1 MKLHRR
7 SVLYGAAGAIMT
19 LLVRSPIARA
29 QAYPTRPVH
38 LIVGFPAG
46 FTPDIIARLTAQS
59 LSERLGQQ
67 VIVDNRPGAASNIG
81 TELVVRALPD
91 GYTLLGATGANAI
104 NATLFENLNFNLM
117 RDIAPV
123 ASVVRAPLVMT
134 VNPSVPANTVSE
146 FIAYAKSNPGK
157 LNMASGGVGSTPH
170 VAGELFKMAAGVNL
184 VHVPYRISNMPDLLA
199 GQVQVLFAPVPTV
212 IGYIRA
218 GRLRALAVTSTQHAC
233 KCYRTPRPWPNSC
246 PVMKAARGSASPHPR
261 RPPLEIVDKL
271 NNEVNACLSDP
282 KLLAQLADLGSVPT
296 SMSPADFSKLIA
308 NEIDKWAKVIKTA
321 DIKPE

>member
-7 SVLYGAAGAIMT
+7 SVLYGAAGAMT

-218 GRLRALAVTSTQHAC
+218 GRLRALAVTSTTRLQVLPN
-233 KCYRTPRPWPNSC
+233 TPTLAEFVPGYEGSTWFGL
-246 PVMKAARGSASPHPR
+246 AAPKKT
-261 RPPLEIVDKL
+261 PLEIVDKL
-271 NNEVNACLSDP
+271 NHEVNACLSDP
-282 KLLAQLADLGSVPT
+282 KLLAQFADLGSIPI
-296 SMSPADFSKLIA
+296 SMSPADFGKLIA
-308 NEIDKWAKVIKTA
+308 DEIDKWAKVIKTA
-321 DIKPE
+321 NIKPE

>member
-7 SVLYGAAGAIMT
+7 NLLYGAAGAIA
-19 LLVRSPIARA
+19 LLVRPRIARA
-29 QAYPTRPVH
+29 QAYPTRSVH

-104 NATLFENLNFNLM
+104 NATLFENLNFNFM
-117 RDIAPV
+117 RDTVPV

-146 FIAYAKSNPGK
+146 FIAYAKSNPDK

-184 VHVPYRISNMPDLLA
+184 VHVPYRINNLPDLLG
-199 GQVQVLFAPVPTV
+199 GQVQVTFSPVPTV

-218 GRLRALAVTSTQHAC
+218 DRLRALAVTSTTRLQVLPN
-233 KCYRTPRPWPNSC
+233 TPTLAEFVPGYEASTWFGL
-246 PVMKAARGSASPHPR
+246 AAPKKT
-261 RPPLEIVDKL
+261 PLEIVDKL

-282 KLLAQLADLGSVPT
+282 KLLAQLADLGSIPI
-296 SMSPADFSKLIA
+296 SMSPADFGKLIA
-308 NEIDKWAKVIKTA
+308 DEIDKWAKVIKTA
-321 DIKPE
+321 NIKPE

>member
-7 SVLYGAAGAIMT
+7 SVLYGAAGAIA

-29 QAYPTRPVH
+29 QAYPTRSVH

-46 FTPDIIARLTAQS
+46 FAPDIIARLTAQS

-104 NATLFENLNFNLM
+104 NATLFENLNFNFM
-117 RDIAPV
+117 RDTMPV
-123 ASVVRAPLVMT
+123 ASVVRSPLVMT

-146 FIAYAKSNPGK
+146 FVAYAKSNPGK
-157 LNMASGGVGSTPH
+157 LNMASGGTGSTPH
-170 VAGELFKMAAGVNL
+170 VAGELFKMATGVNL

-199 GQVQVLFAPVPTV
+199 GEVQVLFAPVPTV

-218 GRLRALAVTSTQHAC
+218 GRLRALAVTSTTRLQVLPN
-233 KCYRTPRPWPNSC
+233 TPTLAEFVPGYEASTWFGL
-246 PVMKAARGSASPHPR
+246 AAPKKT
-261 RPPLEIVDKL
+261 PLEIVDKL

-282 KLLAQLADLGSVPT
+282 KLLAQFADLGSIPI
-296 SMSPADFSKLIA
+296 SMSPADFGKLIA
-308 NEIDKWAKVIKTA
+308 DEIDKWAKVIKTA
-321 DIKPE
+321 NIKPE

>member
-218 GRLRALAVTSTQHAC
+218 GRLRALAVTSTTRLQVLPN
-233 KCYRTPRPWPNSC
+233 TPTLAEFVPGYEGSTWFGL
-246 PVMKAARGSASPHPR
+246 AAPKKTPPR
-261 RPPLEIVDKL
+261 DRR
-271 NNEVNACLSDP
+271 
-282 KLLAQLADLGSVPT
+282 
-296 SMSPADFSKLIA
+296 
-308 NEIDKWAKVIKTA
+308 
-321 DIKPE
+321 

>member
-7 SVLYGAAGAIMT
+7 SVLYGAAGAIA
-19 LLVRSPIARA
+19 LLVRSPIVRA
-29 QAYPTRPVH
+29 QAYPTRSVH

-46 FTPDIIARLTAQS
+46 FAPDIIARLTAQS

-104 NATLFENLNFNLM
+104 NATLFENLNFNFM
-117 RDIAPV
+117 RDTMPV
-123 ASVVRAPLVMT
+123 ASVVRSPLVMT

-146 FIAYAKSNPGK
+146 FVAYAKSNPGK
-157 LNMASGGVGSTPH
+157 LNMASGGTGSTPH
-170 VAGELFKMAAGVNL
+170 VAGELFKMAMGVNL
-184 VHVPYRISNMPDLLA
+184 VDVPYRISNTPDLLA

-218 GRLRALAVTSTQHAC
+218 GRLRALAATSTARLQVLPN
-233 KCYRTPRPWPNSC
+233 TPTLAEFVPGYEASTWFGL
-246 PVMKAARGSASPHPR
+246 AAPKKTPHR
-261 RPPLEIVDKL
+261 DQL
-271 NNEVNACLSDP
+271 NNEVNAGLSDP
-282 KLLAQLADLGSVPT
+282 KLVAQLADLGSIPI
-296 SMSPADFSKLIA
+296 SMSPADFGKLIA
-308 NEIDKWAKVIKTA
+308 DEIDKWAKVIKTA
-321 DIKPE
+321 NIKPE

>member
-7 SVLYGAAGAIMT
+7 NLLYGAAGAIA
-19 LLVRSPIARA
+19 LLVRPRIARA
-29 QAYPTRPVH
+29 QAYPTRSVH

-67 VIVDNRPGAASNIG
+67 VIVDSRPGAASNIA

-104 NATLFENLNFNLM
+104 NATLFENLNFNFI
-117 RDIAPV
+117 RDTMPV

-134 VNPSVPANTVSE
+134 VNPSVPANTVAE

-170 VAGELFKMAAGVNL
+170 VAGELFNMAAGVNL
-184 VHVPYRISNMPDLLA
+184 VHVPYRINNLPDLLG
-199 GQVQVLFAPVPTV
+199 GQVQVTFAPIPTV

-218 GRLRALAVTSTQHAC
+218 GRLRALAVTSTTRLQVLPN
-233 KCYRTPRPWPNSC
+233 TPTLAEFVPGYEASTWFGL
-246 PVMKAARGSASPHPR
+246 AAPR
-261 RPPLEIVDKL
+261 KTPLEIVDKL

-282 KLLAQLADLGSVPT
+282 KLLAQLADLGSIPI
-296 SMSPADFSKLIA
+296 SMSPAGFGKLIA
-308 NEIDKWAKVIKTA
+308 DEIDKWAKVIKTA
-321 DIKPE
+321 NIKPE

>member
-7 SVLYGAAGAIMT
+7 NLLYGAAGAIA
-19 LLVRSPIARA
+19 LLVRPRIARA
-29 QAYPTRPVH
+29 QAYPTRSVH

-67 VIVDNRPGAASNIG
+67 VIVDSRPGAASNIA

-104 NATLFENLNFNLM
+104 NATLFENLNFNFI
-117 RDIAPV
+117 RDTMPV

-134 VNPSVPANTVSE
+134 VNPSVPANTVAE

-170 VAGELFKMAAGVNL
+170 VAGELFNMAAGVNL
-184 VHVPYRISNMPDLLA
+184 VHVPYRINNLPDLLG
-199 GQVQVLFAPVPTV
+199 GQVQVTFAPIPTV

-218 GRLRALAVTSTQHAC
+218 GRLRALAVTSTTRLQVLPN
-233 KCYRTPRPWPNSC
+233 TPTLAEFVPGYEASTWFGL
-246 PVMKAARGSASPHPR
+246 AAPKKT
-261 RPPLEIVDKL
+261 PLEIVDKL

-282 KLLAQLADLGSVPT
+282 KLLAQLADLGTIPI
-296 SMSPADFSKLIA
+296 SMSPADFGKLIA
-308 NEIDKWAKVIKTA
+308 DEIDKWAKVIKTA
-321 DIKPE
+321 NIKPE

>member
-218 GRLRALAVTSTQHAC
+218 GRLRALAVTSTTRLQVLPN
-233 KCYRTPRPWPNSC
+233 TPTLAEFVPGYEGSTWFGL
-246 PVMKAARGSASPHPR
+246 AAPKKT
-261 RPPLEIVDKL
+261 PLEIVDKL

-321 DIKPE
+321 NIKPE

>member
-7 SVLYGAAGAIMT
+7 SVLYGAAGAIA

-29 QAYPTRPVH
+29 QAYPTRSVH

-104 NATLFENLNFNLM
+104 NATLFENLNFNFM
-117 RDIAPV
+117 RDTVPV
-123 ASVVRAPLVMT
+123 ASVVRTPLVMT

-184 VHVPYRISNMPDLLA
+184 VHVPYRINNMPDLLA
-199 GQVQVLFAPVPTV
+199 GQVQMIFAPVPTV

-218 GRLRALAVTSTQHAC
+218 GRLRALAVTSTTRLQVLPN
-233 KCYRTPRPWPNSC
+233 TPTLAEFVPGYEASTWFGL
-246 PVMKAARGSASPHPR
+246 AAPKKT
-261 RPPLEIVDKL
+261 PLEIVDKL

-282 KLLAQLADLGSVPT
+282 KLLAQFADLGSIPI
-296 SMSPADFSKLIA
+296 SMSPADFGKLIA
-308 NEIDKWAKVIKTA
+308 DEIDKWAKVIKTA
-321 DIKPE
+321 NIKPE

>member
-7 SVLYGAAGAIMT
+7 SVLYGAAGAIA
-19 LLVRSPIARA
+19 LLVRSPIVRA
-29 QAYPTRPVH
+29 QAYPTRSVH

-46 FTPDIIARLTAQS
+46 FAPDIIARLTAQS

-104 NATLFENLNFNLM
+104 NATLFENLNFNFM
-117 RDIAPV
+117 RDTMPV
-123 ASVVRAPLVMT
+123 ASVVRSPLVMT

-146 FIAYAKSNPGK
+146 FVAYAKSNPGK
-157 LNMASGGVGSTPH
+157 LNMASGGTGSTPH
-170 VAGELFKMAAGVNL
+170 VAGELFKMATGVNL
-184 VHVPYRISNMPDLLA
+184 VDVPYRISNMPDLLA

-218 GRLRALAVTSTQHAC
+218 GRLRALAVTSTTRLQVLPN
-233 KCYRTPRPWPNSC
+233 TPTLAEFVPGYEASTWFGL
-246 PVMKAARGSASPHPR
+246 AAPKKT
-261 RPPLEIVDKL
+261 PLEIVDKL

-282 KLLAQLADLGSVPT
+282 KLLAQFADLGSIPI
-296 SMSPADFSKLIA
+296 SMSPADFGKLIA
-308 NEIDKWAKVIKTA
+308 DEIDKWAKVIKTA
-321 DIKPE
+321 NIKPE

>member
-7 SVLYGAAGAIMT
+7 SLLYGAAGAIA
-19 LLVRSPIARA
+19 LLVRPRIARA
-29 QAYPTRPVH
+29 QAYPTRSVH

-67 VIVDNRPGAASNIG
+67 VIVDNRPGAASNIA

-104 NATLFENLNFNLM
+104 NATLFENLNFNFI
-117 RDIAPV
+117 RDTMPV

-184 VHVPYRISNMPDLLA
+184 VHVPYRISNLPDLLG
-199 GQVQVLFAPVPTV
+199 GQVQVTFSPVPTV
-212 IGYIRA
+212 ISYIRA
-218 GRLRALAVTSTQHAC
+218 GRLRALAVTSTTRLQVLPN
-233 KCYRTPRPWPNSC
+233 TPTLAEFVPSYEASTWFGL
-246 PVMKAARGSASPHPR
+246 AAPKKT
-261 RPPLEIVDKL
+261 PLEIVDKL

-282 KLLAQLADLGSVPT
+282 KLLAQLADLGSIPI
-296 SMSPADFSKLIA
+296 SMSPAGFGKLIA
-308 NEIDKWAKVIKTA
+308 DEIDKWAKVIKTA
-321 DIKPE
+321 NIKPE

>member
-7 SVLYGAAGAIMT
+7 SLLYGAAGAIA
-19 LLVRSPIARA
+19 LLVRPRIART
-29 QAYPTRPVH
+29 QAYPTRSVH

-67 VIVDNRPGAASNIG
+67 VIVDNRPGAASNIA

-104 NATLFENLNFNLM
+104 NATLFENLNFNFI
-117 RDIAPV
+117 RDTMPV

-134 VNPSVPANTVSE
+134 VNPSVPANTVAE

-184 VHVPYRISNMPDLLA
+184 VHVPYRISNLPDLLG
-199 GQVQVLFAPVPTV
+199 GQVQVTFSPVPTV
-212 IGYIRA
+212 ISYIRA
-218 GRLRALAVTSTQHAC
+218 GRLRALAVTSTTRLQVLPN
-233 KCYRTPRPWPNSC
+233 TPTLAEFVPGYEASTWFGL
-246 PVMKAARGSASPHPR
+246 AAPR
-261 RPPLEIVDKL
+261 KTPLEIVDKL

-282 KLLAQLADLGSVPT
+282 KLLAQLADLGSIPI
-296 SMSPADFSKLIA
+296 SMSPVDFGKLIA
-308 NEIDKWAKVIKTA
+308 DEIDKWAKVIKTA
-321 DIKPE
+321 NIKPE

>member
-7 SVLYGAAGAIMT
+7 SLLYGAAGAIA
-19 LLVRSPIARA
+19 LLVRPRIARA
-29 QAYPTRPVH
+29 QAYPTRSVH

-104 NATLFENLNFNLM
+104 NATLFENLNFNFI
-117 RDIAPV
+117 RDTMPV

-184 VHVPYRISNMPDLLA
+184 VHVPYRINNLPDLLG
-199 GQVQVLFAPVPTV
+199 GQVQVTFAPAPTV

-218 GRLRALAVTSTQHAC
+218 GRLRALAVTSTTRLQVLPN
-233 KCYRTPRPWPNSC
+233 TPTLAEFVPGYEASTWFGL
-246 PVMKAARGSASPHPR
+246 AAPKKT
-261 RPPLEIVDKL
+261 PLEIVDRL

-282 KLLAQLADLGSVPT
+282 KLLAQLADLGSIPI
-296 SMSPADFSKLIA
+296 SMSPADFGKLIA
-308 NEIDKWAKVIKTA
+308 DEIDKWAKVIKTA
-321 DIKPE
+321 NIKPE

>member
-7 SVLYGAAGAIMT
+7 SFLYGAAGAIA
-19 LLVRSPIARA
+19 LLVRPRIVRA
-29 QAYPTRPVH
+29 QAYPTRSVH

-104 NATLFENLNFNLM
+104 NATLFENLNFNFM
-117 RDIAPV
+117 RDTMPV

-134 VNPSVPANTVSE
+134 VNPSVPANTISE

-170 VAGELFKMAAGVNL
+170 VAGELFKMVAGVNL
-184 VHVPYRISNMPDLLA
+184 VHVPYRINNLPDLLA
-199 GQVQVLFAPVPTV
+199 GQVQVVFAPVPTV
-212 IGYIRA
+212 IAYIRA
-218 GRLRALAVTSTQHAC
+218 GRLRALAVTSTARLQVLPN
-233 KCYRTPRPWPNSC
+233 TPTLAEFVPGYEASTWFGL
-246 PVMKAARGSASPHPR
+246 AAPKKTPI
-261 RPPLEIVDKL
+261 EIVDKL
-271 NNEVNACLSDP
+271 NNEVNAGLSDP
-282 KLLAQLADLGSVPT
+282 KLVAQLADLGSIPI
-296 SMSPADFSKLIA
+296 SMSPADFGKLIA
-308 NEIDKWAKVIKTA
+308 DEIDKWAKVIKTA
-321 DIKPE
+321 NIKPE

>member
-7 SVLYGAAGAIMT
+7 SFLYGAAGAIA
-19 LLVRSPIARA
+19 LLVRPRIVRA
-29 QAYPTRPVH
+29 QAYPTRSVH

-81 TELVVRALPD
+81 TELVVRAMPD

-104 NATLFENLNFNLM
+104 NATLFENLNFNFM
-117 RDIAPV
+117 RDTMPV

-170 VAGELFKMAAGVNL
+170 VAGELFKMVAGVNL
-184 VHVPYRISNMPDLLA
+184 VHVPYRINNLPDLLA
-199 GQVQVLFAPVPTV
+199 GQVQVVFAPVPTV
-212 IGYIRA
+212 IAYIRA
-218 GRLRALAVTSTQHAC
+218 GRLRALAVTSTARLQVLPN
-233 KCYRTPRPWPNSC
+233 TPTLAEFVPGYEASTWFGL
-246 PVMKAARGSASPHPR
+246 AAPKKTPI
-261 RPPLEIVDKL
+261 EIVDKL
-271 NNEVNACLSDP
+271 NNEVNAGLSDP
-282 KLLAQLADLGSVPT
+282 KLVAQLADLGSIPI
-296 SMSPADFSKLIA
+296 SMSPADFGKLIA
-308 NEIDKWAKVIKTA
+308 DEIDKWAKVIKTA
-321 DIKPE
+321 NIKPE

>member
-7 SVLYGAAGAIMT
+7 NVLYGAAGAIV
-19 LLVRSPIARA
+19 LLIRSPIARA
-29 QAYPTRPVH
+29 QAYPTRSVH

-104 NATLFENLNFNLM
+104 NATLFENLNFNFM
-117 RDIAPV
+117 RDIVPV
-123 ASVVRAPLVMT
+123 ASVVRTPLVMT

-170 VAGELFKMAAGVNL
+170 IAGELFKMAAGVDL
-184 VHVPYRISNMPDLLA
+184 VHVPYRINNLPDLLA
-199 GQVQVLFAPVPTV
+199 GQVQVTFAPIPTV

-218 GRLRALAVTSTQHAC
+218 DRLRALAVTSTTRLQVLPN
-233 KCYRTPRPWPNSC
+233 TPTLAEFVSGYEASTWFGL
-246 PVMKAARGSASPHPR
+246 AAPKET
-261 RPPLEIVDKL
+261 PLEIVDKL
-271 NNEVNACLSDP
+271 NNEVNAWLSDP
-282 KLLAQLADLGSVPT
+282 KLLAQFADLGSIPI
-296 SMSPADFSKLIA
+296 SMSPADFGKLIA
-308 NEIDKWAKVIKTA
+308 YEIDKWAKVIKTA
-321 DIKPE
+321 NIKPE

>member
-7 SVLYGAAGAIMT
+7 SVLYGAAGAIA

-29 QAYPTRPVH
+29 QAYPTRSVH

-104 NATLFENLNFNLM
+104 NATLFENLNFNFM
-117 RDIAPV
+117 RNTMPV
-123 ASVVRAPLVMT
+123 ASVVRTPLVMT

-184 VHVPYRISNMPDLLA
+184 VHVPYRINNMPDLLA
-199 GQVQVLFAPVPTV
+199 GQVQMIFAPVPTV

-218 GRLRALAVTSTQHAC
+218 GRLRALAVTSTTRLQVLPN
-233 KCYRTPRPWPNSC
+233 TPTLAEFVPGYEASTWFGL
-246 PVMKAARGSASPHPR
+246 AAPKKT
-261 RPPLEIVDKL
+261 PLEIVDKL

-282 KLLAQLADLGSVPT
+282 KLLAQFADLGSIPI
-296 SMSPADFSKLIA
+296 SMSPADFGKLIA
-308 NEIDKWAKVIKTA
+308 DEIDKWAKVIKTA
-321 DIKPE
+321 NIKPE

>member
-7 SVLYGAAGAIMT
+7 SFLYGAAGAIA
-19 LLVRSPIARA
+19 LLVRPRIVRA
-29 QAYPTRPVH
+29 QAYPTRSVH

-104 NATLFENLNFNLM
+104 NATLFENLNFNFM
-117 RDIAPV
+117 RDTMPV

-134 VNPSVPANTVSE
+134 VNPSVPANTISE

-170 VAGELFKMAAGVNL
+170 VAGELFKMVAGVNL
-184 VHVPYRISNMPDLLA
+184 VHVPYRISNMPDLLG
-199 GQVQVLFAPVPTV
+199 GQVQVVFAPVPTV
-212 IGYIRA
+212 IAYIRA
-218 GRLRALAVTSTQHAC
+218 GRLRALAVTSTARLQVLPN
-233 KCYRTPRPWPNSC
+233 TPTLAEFVPGYEASTWFGL
-246 PVMKAARGSASPHPR
+246 AAPKKTPI
-261 RPPLEIVDKL
+261 EIVDKL
-271 NNEVNACLSDP
+271 NNEVNAGLSDP
-282 KLLAQLADLGSVPT
+282 KLVAQLADLGSIPI
-296 SMSPADFSKLIA
+296 SMSPADFGKLIA
-308 NEIDKWAKVIKTA
+308 DEIDKWAKVIKTA
-321 DIKPE
+321 NIKPE

>member
-7 SVLYGAAGAIMT
+7 SVLYGAAGAIA

-29 QAYPTRPVH
+29 QAYPTRSVH

-104 NATLFENLNFNLM
+104 NATLFENLNFNFM
-117 RDIAPV
+117 RDTMPV
-123 ASVVRAPLVMT
+123 ASVVRTPLVMT

-184 VHVPYRISNMPDLLA
+184 VHVPYRINNMPDLLA
-199 GQVQVLFAPVPTV
+199 GQVQMIFAPVPTV

-218 GRLRALAVTSTQHAC
+218 GRLRALAVTSTTRLQVLPN
-233 KCYRTPRPWPNSC
+233 TPTLAEFVPGYEASTWFGL
-246 PVMKAARGSASPHPR
+246 AAPKKT
-261 RPPLEIVDKL
+261 PLEIVDKL

-282 KLLAQLADLGSVPT
+282 KLLAQFADLGSIPI
-296 SMSPADFSKLIA
+296 SMSPADFGKLIA
-308 NEIDKWAKVIKTA
+308 DEIDKWAKVIKTA
-321 DIKPE
+321 NIKPE

>member
-7 SVLYGAAGAIMT
+7 NLLYGAAGAIA
-19 LLVRSPIARA
+19 LLVRPRIARA
-29 QAYPTRPVH
+29 QAYPTRSVH

-67 VIVDNRPGAASNIG
+67 VIVESRPGAASNIA

-104 NATLFENLNFNLM
+104 NATLFENLNFNFI
-117 RDIAPV
+117 RDTMPV

-184 VHVPYRISNMPDLLA
+184 VHVPYRINNLPDLLG
-199 GQVQVLFAPVPTV
+199 GQVQVTFAPVPTV

-218 GRLRALAVTSTQHAC
+218 GRLRALAVTSTTRLQVLPN
-233 KCYRTPRPWPNSC
+233 TPTLAEFVPGYEASTWFGL
-246 PVMKAARGSASPHPR
+246 AAPKKT
-261 RPPLEIVDKL
+261 PLEIVDKL

-282 KLLAQLADLGSVPT
+282 KLLAQLADLGT
-296 SMSPADFSKLIA
+296 IAISMSPADFGKLIA
-308 NEIDKWAKVIKTA
+308 DEIDKWAKVIKTA
-321 DIKPE
+321 NIKPE

>member
-7 SVLYGAAGAIMT
+7 NLLYGAAGAIA
-19 LLVRSPIARA
+19 LLVRPRIARA
-29 QAYPTRPVH
+29 QVYPTRSVH

-67 VIVDNRPGAASNIG
+67 VIVDSRPGAASNIA

-104 NATLFENLNFNLM
+104 NATLFENLNFNFI
-117 RDIAPV
+117 RDTMPV

-134 VNPSVPANTVSE
+134 VNPSVPANTVAE

-184 VHVPYRISNMPDLLA
+184 VHVPYRINNLPDLL
-199 GQVQVLFAPVPTV
+199 GGPVQVPFAPVPTV

-218 GRLRALAVTSTQHAC
+218 GRLRALAVTSTTRLQVLPN
-233 KCYRTPRPWPNSC
+233 TPTLAEFVPGYEASTWFGL
-246 PVMKAARGSASPHPR
+246 AAPKKT
-261 RPPLEIVDKL
+261 PLEIVDKL

-282 KLLAQLADLGSVPT
+282 KLLAQLADLGSIPI
-296 SMSPADFSKLIA
+296 SMSPADFGKLITD
-308 NEIDKWAKVIKTA
+308 EIDKWAKVIKTA
-321 DIKPE
+321 NIKPE

>member
-7 SVLYGAAGAIMT
+7 SVLYGAAGAIAQ
-19 LLVRSPIARA
+19 LVRSPIARA
-29 QAYPTRPVH
+29 QAYPTRSVH

-104 NATLFENLNFNLM
+104 NATLFENLNFDFM
-117 RDIAPV
+117 RDTMPV

-184 VHVPYRISNMPDLLA
+184 VHVPYRINNLPDLLG
-199 GQVQVLFAPVPTV
+199 GQVQVTFAPVPTV

-218 GRLRALAVTSTQHAC
+218 GRLRALAVTSTTRLQVLPN
-233 KCYRTPRPWPNSC
+233 TPTLAEFVPGYEASTWFGL
-246 PVMKAARGSASPHPR
+246 AAPKKT
-261 RPPLEIVDKL
+261 PLEIVDKL

-282 KLLAQLADLGSVPT
+282 KLLAQLADLGTIPI
-296 SMSPADFSKLIA
+296 SMSPADFGKLIA
-308 NEIDKWAKVIKTA
+308 DEIDKWAKVIKTA
-321 DIKPE
+321 NIKPE

>member
-7 SVLYGAAGAIMT
+7 SVLYGAAGAVA
-19 LLVRSPIARA
+19 LLVRSPIVRA
-29 QAYPTRPVH
+29 QAYPTRSVQ

-46 FTPDIIARLTAQS
+46 FAPDIIARLTAQS

-104 NATLFENLNFNLM
+104 NATLFENLNFNFI
-117 RDIAPV
+117 RDTMPV

-184 VHVPYRISNMPDLLA
+184 VHVPYRINNLPDLLG
-199 GQVQVLFAPVPTV
+199 GQVQVTFAPVPTV

-218 GRLRALAVTSTQHAC
+218 GRLRALAVTSTTRLQVLPN
-233 KCYRTPRPWPNSC
+233 TPTLAEFVPGYEASTWFGL
-246 PVMKAARGSASPHPR
+246 AAPKKT
-261 RPPLEIVDKL
+261 PLEIVDKL

-282 KLLAQLADLGSVPT
+282 KLLAQLADLGTIPI
-296 SMSPADFSKLIA
+296 SMSPADFGKLIA
-308 NEIDKWAKVIKTA
+308 DEIDKWAKVIKTA
-321 DIKPE
+321 NIKPE

>member
-7 SVLYGAAGAIMT
+7 NLLYGAAGAIA
-19 LLVRSPIARA
+19 LLVRPRIARA
-29 QAYPTRPVH
+29 QAYPTRSVH

-59 LSERLGQQ
+59 LSERLVQQ
-67 VIVDNRPGAASNIG
+67 VIVDNRPGAASNIA

-104 NATLFENLNFNLM
+104 NATLFENLNFNFI
-117 RDIAPV
+117 RDTMPV

-134 VNPSVPANTVSE
+134 VNPSVPANTVAE

-184 VHVPYRISNMPDLLA
+184 VHVPYRISNLPDLLG
-199 GQVQVLFAPVPTV
+199 GQVQVTFSPVPTV
-212 IGYIRA
+212 ISYIRA
-218 GRLRALAVTSTQHAC
+218 GRLRALVVTSTTRLQVLPN
-233 KCYRTPRPWPNSC
+233 TPTLAEFVPGYEASTWFGL
-246 PVMKAARGSASPHPR
+246 AAPR
-261 RPPLEIVDKL
+261 KTPLEIVDKL

-282 KLLAQLADLGSVPT
+282 KLLAQLADLGSIPIP
-296 SMSPADFSKLIA
+296 MSPADFGKLIA
-308 NEIDKWAKVIKTA
+308 DEIDKWAKVIKTA
-321 DIKPE
+321 NIKPE

>member
-7 SVLYGAAGAIMT
+7 SLLYGAAGAIA
-19 LLVRSPIARA
+19 LFVRPRIARA
-29 QAYPTRPVH
+29 QAYPTRSVH

-67 VIVDNRPGAASNIG
+67 VIVDNRPGAASNIA

-104 NATLFENLNFNLM
+104 NATLFENLNFNFI
-117 RDIAPV
+117 RDTMPV

-134 VNPSVPANTVSE
+134 VNPSVPANTVAE

-184 VHVPYRISNMPDLLA
+184 VHVPYRISNLPDLLG
-199 GQVQVLFAPVPTV
+199 GQVQVTFSPVPTV
-212 IGYIRA
+212 ISYIRA
-218 GRLRALAVTSTQHAC
+218 GRLRALAVTSTTRLQVLPN
-233 KCYRTPRPWPNSC
+233 TPTLAEFVPGYEAGTWFGLARPGRPRSRSSISST
-246 PVMKAARGSASPHPR
+246 MKSMHASPIPSCWR
-261 RPPLEIVDKL
+261 NSL
-271 NNEVNACLSDP
+271 
-282 KLLAQLADLGSVPT
+282 T
-296 SMSPADFSKLIA
+296 SAAFRSP
-308 NEIDKWAKVIKTA
+308 
-321 DIKPE
+321 

>member
-7 SVLYGAAGAIMT
+7 SVLYGAAGAIA

-29 QAYPTRPVH
+29 QAYPTRSVH

-104 NATLFENLNFNLM
+104 NATLFENLNFNFM
-117 RDIAPV
+117 RDTMPV

-157 LNMASGGVGSTPH
+157 LNMASGGIGSTPH
-170 VAGELFKMAAGVNL
+170 VAGELFKMATGVNL

-218 GRLRALAVTSTQHAC
+218 GRLRALAVTSTTRLQVLPN
-233 KCYRTPRPWPNSC
+233 TPTLAEFVPGYEASTWFGL
-246 PVMKAARGSASPHPR
+246 AAPKKT
-261 RPPLEIVDKL
+261 PLEIVDKL

-282 KLLAQLADLGSVPT
+282 KLLAQFADLGSIPI
-296 SMSPADFSKLIA
+296 SMSPADFGKLIA
-308 NEIDKWAKVIKTA
+308 DEIDKWAKVIKTA
-321 DIKPE
+321 NIKPE

>member
-1 MKLHRR
+1 L
-7 SVLYGAAGAIMT
+7 LYGAAGAIA
-19 LLVRSPIARA
+19 LLVRPRIARA
-29 QAYPTRPVH
+29 QAYPTRSVH

-67 VIVDNRPGAASNIG
+67 VIVDSRPGAASNIA

-104 NATLFENLNFNLM
+104 NATLFENLNFNFI
-117 RDIAPV
+117 RDTMPV

-134 VNPSVPANTVSE
+134 VNPSVPANTVAE

-184 VHVPYRISNMPDLLA
+184 VHVPYRINNLPDLLG
-199 GQVQVLFAPVPTV
+199 GQVQVTFAPVPTV

-218 GRLRALAVTSTQHAC
+218 GRLRALAVTSTTRLQVLPN
-233 KCYRTPRPWPNSC
+233 TPTLAEFVPGYEASTWFGL
-246 PVMKAARGSASPHPR
+246 AAPKKT
-261 RPPLEIVDKL
+261 PLEIVDKL

-282 KLLAQLADLGSVPT
+282 KLLAQLADLGTIPI
-296 SMSPADFSKLIA
+296 SMSPADFGKLIA
-308 NEIDKWAKVIKTA
+308 DEIDKWAKVIKTA
-321 DIKPE
+321 NIKPE

>member
-7 SVLYGAAGAIMT
+7 SVLYGAAGAIA
-19 LLVRSPIARA
+19 LLVRSPIVRA
-29 QAYPTRPVH
+29 QAYPTRSVH

-104 NATLFENLNFNLM
+104 NATLFENLNFNFM
-117 RDIAPV
+117 RDTMPV

-146 FIAYAKSNPGK
+146 FVAYAKSNPGK
-157 LNMASGGVGSTPH
+157 LNMASGGIGSTPH
-170 VAGELFKMAAGVNL
+170 VAGELFKMATGVNL

-218 GRLRALAVTSTQHAC
+218 GRLRALAVTSTTRLQVL
-233 KCYRTPRPWPNSC
+233 PNTTTLAEFVPGYEASTWFGL
-246 PVMKAARGSASPHPR
+246 AAPKKT
-261 RPPLEIVDKL
+261 PLEIVDKL

-282 KLLAQLADLGSVPT
+282 KLLAQFADLGSIPI
-296 SMSPADFSKLIA
+296 SMSPADFGKLIA
-308 NEIDKWAKVIKTA
+308 DEIDKWAKVIKTA
-321 DIKPE
+321 NIKPE

>member
-1 MKLHRR
+1 MTLPRR
-7 SVLYGAAGAIMT
+7 SLLYGAAGAIA
-19 LLVRSPIARA
+19 LLVRPRIARA
-29 QAYPTRPVH
+29 QAYPTRSVH

-67 VIVDNRPGAASNIG
+67 VIVDNRPGAASNIA

-104 NATLFENLNFNLM
+104 NATLFENLNFNFI
-117 RDIAPV
+117 RDTMPV

-184 VHVPYRISNMPDLLA
+184 VHVPYRISNLPDLLG
-199 GQVQVLFAPVPTV
+199 GQVQVTFSPVPTV
-212 IGYIRA
+212 IAYIRA
-218 GRLRALAVTSTQHAC
+218 GRLRALAVTSTTRLQVLPN
-233 KCYRTPRPWPNSC
+233 TPTLAEFVPGYEASTWFGL
-246 PVMKAARGSASPHPR
+246 AAPR
-261 RPPLEIVDKL
+261 KTPLEIVDKL
-271 NNEVNACLSDP
+271 NNEVNACLSNP
-282 KLLAQLADLGSVPT
+282 KLLAQLADLGSIPI
-296 SMSPADFSKLIA
+296 SMSPADFGKLIA
-308 NEIDKWAKVIKTA
+308 DEIDKWAKVIKTA
-321 DIKPE
+321 NIKPE

>member
-7 SVLYGAAGAIMT
+7 SLLYGAAGAIA
-19 LLVRSPIARA
+19 LLVRPRIARA
-29 QAYPTRPVH
+29 QAYPTRSVH
-38 LIVGFPAG
+38 LIVSFPAG

-67 VIVDNRPGAASNIG
+67 VIVDNRPGAASNIA

-104 NATLFENLNFNLM
+104 NATLFENLNFNFI
-117 RDIAPV
+117 RDTVPV

-184 VHVPYRISNMPDLLA
+184 VHVPYRISNLPDLLG
-199 GQVQVLFAPVPTV
+199 GQVQVTFSPVPTV
-212 IGYIRA
+212 ISYIRA
-218 GRLRALAVTSTQHAC
+218 GRLRALAVTSTTRLQVLPN
-233 KCYRTPRPWPNSC
+233 TPTLAEFVPGYEASTWFGL
-246 PVMKAARGSASPHPR
+246 AAPR
-261 RPPLEIVDKL
+261 KTPLEIVDKL
-271 NNEVNACLSDP
+271 NNEVNACLSRP
-282 KLLAQLADLGSVPT
+282 KLLAQRADLGSIPI
-296 SMSPADFSKLIA
+296 SMSPADFGKLIA
-308 NEIDKWAKVIKTA
+308 DEIDKWAKVIKTA
-321 DIKPE
+321 NIKPG

>member
-7 SVLYGAAGAIMT
+7 SLLYGAAGAIA
-19 LLVRSPIARA
+19 LLVRPRIARA
-29 QAYPTRPVH
+29 QAYPTRSVH

-59 LSERLGQQ
+59 LSEHLGQQ
-67 VIVDNRPGAASNIG
+67 VIVDNRPGAASNIA

-104 NATLFENLNFNLM
+104 NATLFENLNFNFI
-117 RDIAPV
+117 RDTMPV

-134 VNPSVPANTVSE
+134 VNPSVPANTVAE

-184 VHVPYRISNMPDLLA
+184 VHVPYRISNLPDLLG
-199 GQVQVLFAPVPTV
+199 GQVQVTFSPVPTV
-212 IGYIRA
+212 ISYIRA
-218 GRLRALAVTSTQHAC
+218 GRLRALAVTSTTRLQVLPN
-233 KCYRTPRPWPNSC
+233 TPTLAEFVPGYEASTWFGL
-246 PVMKAARGSASPHPR
+246 AAPR
-261 RPPLEIVDKL
+261 KTPLEIVDKL

-282 KLLAQLADLGSVPT
+282 KLLAQLADLGSIPI
-296 SMSPADFSKLIA
+296 SMSPVDFGKLIA
-308 NEIDKWAKVIKTA
+308 DEIDKWAKVIKTA
-321 DIKPE
+321 NIKPE

>member
-218 GRLRALAVTSTQHAC
+218 GRLRALAVTSTTRLQVLPN
-233 KCYRTPRPWPNSC
+233 TPTLAKFVPGYEASTWFGL
-246 PVMKAARGSASPHPR
+246 AAPKKT
-261 RPPLEIVDKL
+261 PLEIVDKL

-282 KLLAQLADLGSVPT
+282 KLLAQFADLGSIPI
-296 SMSPADFSKLIA
+296 SMSPADFGKLIA
-308 NEIDKWAKVIKTA
+308 DEIDKWAKVIKTA
-321 DIKPE
+321 NIKPE

>member
-7 SVLYGAAGAIMT
+7 SVLYGAAGAMT

-38 LIVGFPAG
+38 LNVGFPAG

-104 NATLFENLNFNLM
+104 NATLFENLNFNFM

-157 LNMASGGVGSTPH
+157 LNMASGGIGSTPH

-218 GRLRALAVTSTQHAC
+218 GRLRALAVTSTTRLQVLPN
-233 KCYRTPRPWPNSC
+233 TPTLAEFVPGYEDSTWFGL
-246 PVMKAARGSASPHPR
+246 AAPKKTPF
-261 RPPLEIVDKL
+261 EIVDKL

>member
-7 SVLYGAAGAIMT
+7 SLLYGAAGAIA
-19 LLVRSPIARA
+19 LLVRPRIARA
-29 QAYPTRPVH
+29 QAYPTRSVH

-104 NATLFENLNFNLM
+104 NATLFENLNFNFI
-117 RDIAPV
+117 RDTMPV

-184 VHVPYRISNMPDLLA
+184 VHVPYRINNLPDLLG
-199 GQVQVLFAPVPTV
+199 GQVQVTFAPVPTV

-218 GRLRALAVTSTQHAC
+218 GRLRALAVTSTTRLQVLPN
-233 KCYRTPRPWPNSC
+233 TPTL
-246 PVMKAARGSASPHPR
+246 AAFVPGYEASTWFGLAAPKKT
-261 RPPLEIVDKL
+261 PLEIVDKL

-282 KLLAQLADLGSVPT
+282 KLLAQLADLGT
-296 SMSPADFSKLIA
+296 IAISMSPADFGKLIA
-308 NEIDKWAKVIKTA
+308 DEIDKWAKVIKTA
-321 DIKPE
+321 NIKPE